1 MGRIPTIKDIAAEVG
16 LSVTAVSKALNNK
29 GGISE
34 EAVRRIK
41 DAAKKLNYKPN
52 SVAKSLKLSN
62 TNTIGVVVSDSSS
75 SLFAKVIRGIG
86 DTADREGYDIILC
99 NTDGEPEKERKA
111 INVLINKR
119 IDGIIIAASTLTRV
133 EDARLIEDMGIPY
146 TYLIRKSEF
155 DEADYVV
162 NDNVLGA
169 YMMVNYLLRS
179 SKQKIH
185 FLNLTES
192 TISAV
197 DRTAGYRKALEEN
210 GVVFDPSLITYVKP
224 EIEDGYAAMRQIL
237 ERNEDVKTVFCG
249 CDVIA
254 IGAMEAIIERG
265 LRVPNDVRIAGYDDI
280 DFAAYLRVPL
290 TTVRQPKYL
299 IGSKGTEVLI
309 NKIQKKT
316 TGVQHIILK
325 PEIIVRE
332 SS

>member
-1 MGRIPTIKDIAAEVG
+1 MGKIPTIKDIAAEVG

-34 EAVRRIK
+34 ETVRRIK
-41 DAAKKLNYKPN
+41 EAAKKLNYKPN
-52 SVAKSLKLSN
+52 SVAKSLKLNN
-62 TNTIGVVVSDSSS
+62 TKTIGVIVSDSSHS
-75 SLFAKVIRGIG
+75 VFAKVIRGIG
-86 DTADREGYDIILC
+86 DTAAKEGYDIILC
-99 NTDGEPEKERKA
+99 NTDADPEKEKKA

-119 IDGIIIAASTLTRV
+119 IDGIIIAASTLTKE
-133 EDARLIEDMGIPY
+133 EDARLIEEIGIPY
-146 TYLIRKSEF
+146 IYLIRRSEWE
-155 DEADYVV
+155 EADYVI

-169 YMMVNYLLRS
+169 YLMVNYLLRN
-179 SKQKIH
+179 SKNKIH

-192 TISAV
+192 TTSAL
-197 DRTAGYRKALEEN
+197 DRLTGYKKALKEN
-210 GVVFDPSLITYVKP
+210 GIEFDPSYVTHIKP

-237 ERNEDVKTVFCG
+237 EKNGDVKTVFCG

-254 IGAMEAIIERG
+254 IGAMEAIIEKG
-265 LRVPNDVRIAGYDDI
+265 LKIPQDVRVAGYDDI
-280 DFAAYLRVPL
+280 DFAAYLRIPL

-309 NKIQKKT
+309 NKIQKKI